1 MVLGPDGRVRRIL
14 VTNRDR
20 TMIVNGLSIAFNM
33 VDCFIYGWYVLGSIA
48 FYSLTVLVV
57 LICENCQCM

>member
-1 MVLGPDGRVRRIL
+1 MLGPDGRVRRIF

-33 VDCFIYGWYVLGSIA
+33 VDVLYMAGMYLDLLLC
-48 FYSLTVLVV
+48 YSLTVY
-57 LICENCQCM
+57 IISI

>member
-14 VTNRDR
+14 VTKRDR

-33 VDCFIYGWYVLGSIA
+33 VDVLYMAGMYLDLLL
-48 FYSLTVLVV
+48 F
-57 LICENCQCM
+57 

>member
-33 VDCFIYGWYVLGSIA
+33 VDVLYMAG
-48 FYSLTVLVV
+48 
-57 LICENCQCM
+57 M